1 MADTMAVM
9 EGGRI
14 IEQGRAE
21 EIYANPTEAYTRG
34 LIDAIPRDSVSFIRE
49 RVG

>member
-14 IEQGRAE
+14 IEQGNAE
-21 EIYANPTEAYTRG
+21 EIYANPSEAYTRG
-34 LIDAIPRDSVSFIRE
+34 LIDAATA
-49 RVG
+49 